1 MVVTLEAFVYVA
13 TAVRVVG
20 ATAVVV
26 SVRATA
32 VVVNMRVV
40 GATAVFVG
48 VGATALVV
56 NMRVVGATAVVVGA
70 VCDRAHDAVQDVSFL
85 YDRWCTTNKHRMFEF
100 ASAAQQL
107 HTEPMQAALVEKE
120 NAGRLDK
127 NMIRPWHST
136 LQEAPRRATAS
147 SASSVFMFYFWKAT
161 ATKYTH
167 AGLWQAF
174 EKTRFG
180 LACAAGTS

>member
-13 TAVRVVG
+13 TAVCVMG
-20 ATAVVV
+20 
-26 SVRATA
+26 ATA

-40 GATAVFVG
+40 GATAVVVNMRV
-48 VGATALVV
+48 VGATAVVV
-56 NMRVVGATAVVVGA
+56 NMRVVGATAVVVGATAVVVSVRVVGATAVVVGA

-85 YDRWCTTNKHRMFEF
+85 YDRWCTTNKHCMFEF

-107 HTEPMQAALVEKE
+107 HTESMQSALVKKE

-147 SASSVFMFYFWKAT
+147 SASSVFMF
-161 ATKYTH
+161 
-167 AGLWQAF
+167 
-174 EKTRFG
+174 
-180 LACAAGTS
+180 